1 MKEGVCLMKLYI
13 IIGTST
19 FVVATSEDEAVAV
32 ARYNGY
38 NDNDI
43 EIAIREDIRYEEEYG
58 WCGHST
64 FKWDGWQWCYSYTR
78 RSGCMEYRNKAFM
91 LYD

>member
-1 MKEGVCLMKLYI
+1 MKLYI
-13 IIGTST
+13 IVGTST
-19 FVVATSEDEAVAV
+19 FVVAASEEEAVDV

-38 NDNDI
+38 DDNDI
-43 EIAIREDIRYEEEYG
+43 EIAIREDIACDEEFG

-64 FKWDGWQWCYSYTR
+64 FTWDGWQWRYAYTR
-78 RSGCMEYRNKAFM
+78 RSGCMEHRNVPFV

>member
-1 MKEGVCLMKLYI
+1 MKLYI
-13 IIGTST
+13 LVGTSV
-19 FVVATSEDEAVAV
+19 FVVASSEREAVDV

-38 NDNDI
+38 WDNDI
-43 EIAIREDIRYEEEYG
+43 EIACREDITYHEEFG

-64 FKWDGWQWCYSYTR
+64 FTWDGWQWRYDYTR
-78 RSGCMEYRNKAFM
+78 RSGCTEYRCEPFV